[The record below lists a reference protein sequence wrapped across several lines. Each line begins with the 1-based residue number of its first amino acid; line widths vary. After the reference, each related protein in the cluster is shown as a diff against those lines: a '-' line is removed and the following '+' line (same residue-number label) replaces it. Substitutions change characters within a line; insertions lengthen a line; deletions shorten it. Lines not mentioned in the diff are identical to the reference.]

1 MAEALSRDLE
11 TKLTQLRITKSKT
24 ESMLSS
30 GSVTQI
36 KRRKD
41 SLHTIFAAVEK
52 SKRKVEELKIASGE
66 EIAAIDAWGN
76 KVEEELTAVDKDMDS
91 MAKYLSEMDQE
102 QVEKSRR
109 EQLALEKELFKQK
122 LKFNQELEGKSSSN
136 RNQNTS
142 HVESQQQGAV
152 GVDKTWAPLLDPSI
166 FSVKKKE

>member
-1 MAEALSRDLE
+1 MGAEAASRDLE

-36 KRRKD
+36 KRHKD
-41 SLHTIFAAVEK
+41 SLHAIVAAVEK

-66 EIAAIDAWGN
+66 EIAAINAWGD

-109 EQLALEKELFKQK
+109 EQLAFEKELFEQK
-122 LKFNQELEGKSSSN
+122 LKFNQELVN
-136 RNQNTS
+136 RRQT
-142 HVESQQQGAV
+142 QI
-152 GVDKTWAPLLDPSI
+152 KTQVTWKANSK
-166 FSVKKKE
+166 VQ